1 MSWVL
6 LAILSAVFL
15 GIYDLVKKS
24 AVRENAVL
32 PVLFFSVVTGAV
44 VWLPFLVWSIV
55 DPTTVPSFA
64 APVSRISVKEHL
76 WLFLKSC
83 ISAASWIS
91 GYFALKHLPLSIAS
105 PIRATS
111 PLWTILVAVLILG
124 EAPAPWQWAGIFI
137 ILTAFYAFSL
147 VGKLEGIHFHRDKW
161 VGFMFLSALLSSAS
175 ALYDKQLLQ
184 RMAFPAAT
192 VQCWF
197 SLYLVVVLAPFY
209 LLWKKGVWPTN
220 RFEWRWSIPLIGLS
234 LLVADYLYF
243 SALNQGGALISVI
256 SPLRRASILI
266 TFLGGILLFGEK
278 NWKPKAV
285 CIVVLLGGVVL
296 LYVK

>member
-24 AVRENAVL
+24 AVRDNAVL
-32 PVLFFSVVTGAV
+32 PVLFFSVVTGAA
-44 VWLPFLVWSIV
+44 VWLPFLMWSIWSA
-55 DPTTVPSFA
+55 DTVPEFA
-64 APVSRISVKEHL
+64 ASVSHISAQQHF

-83 ISAASWIS
+83 ISAASWIF
-91 GYFALKHLPLSIAS
+91 GYFALKHLPISVAG
-105 PIRATS
+105 PIRSTS
-111 PLWTILVAVLILG
+111 PVWTILIAVLFLG
-124 EAPAPWQWAGIFI
+124 ESPAFWQWAGVLI
-137 ILTAFYAFSL
+137 ILAAFYAFSL

-184 RMAFPAAT
+184 KLAFPAAT

-197 SLYLVVVLAPFY
+197 SIYLVVVLAPFY
-209 LLWKKGVWPTN
+209 VLWKKGVWPTN

-234 LLVADYLYF
+234 LLAADYLYF
-243 SALNQGGALISVI
+243 SALNQSDALISVI
-256 SPLRRASILI
+256 SPLRRASIIL
-266 TFLGGILLFGEK
+266 TFFGGIILFGEK

-285 CIVVLLGGVVL
+285 CVAVLLIGVL
-296 LYVK
+296 LLYAK